1 MPWRRRKDGYPYRK
15 GMKAWVLTGH
25 GPPEKVL
32 SFRDMP
38 DPVAGPGEVLVES
51 EGFGL
56 NYADTMAVRGLYR
69 EAPAPPCVIGYEVIG
84 RVVALG
90 SGTPA
95 GLLGKRVVGLTRFG
109 GFGQLAATDHRTVAV
124 VPDGA
129 PLAQALAMATQGI
142 TAWYMARVATQLW
155 PGEKVLVRSAAG
167 GVGQLLCQLAVASGC
182 EVLAVASGQGKMEYL
197 RSIGVQHTI
206 NRSGGNELAQ
216 ITKALAG
223 TRLDVSFNP
232 VGGDTFKRDLGLL
245 GSGGRVFIFGGA
257 QRGAGAWGA
266 LRFVWRM
273 GLLVPILLMMK
284 GQSVLGVNMLRI
296 ATRRPDLA
304 GHCLQ
309 QAVAAWQKGQLIPHS
324 EPLLAADQLPHAISK
339 LASGRTIGKLALRW
353 DQ

>member
-1 MPWRRRKDGYPYRK
+1 
-15 GMKAWVLTGH
+15 MKAWVLTGH

-32 SFRDMP
+32 QLREIP

-69 EAPAPPCVIGYEVIG
+69 EAPDPPCVIGYEVIG
-84 RVVALG
+84 RVVAMG

-109 GFGQLAATDHRTVAV
+109 GFGRLAHTDYRAVAV
-124 VPDGA
+124 VPDDA
-129 PLAQALAMATQGI
+129 PMAPVLAMTTQGI
-142 TAWYMARVATQLW
+142 TAWYMARVAAHLW

-167 GVGQLLCQLAVASGC
+167 GVGQLLCQLALAAGC
-182 EVLAVASGQGKMEYL
+182 EVLAVASGKEKMDYL
-197 RSIGVQHTI
+197 RALGVQHAMD
-206 NRSGGNELAQ
+206 RSAGDELVQ
-216 ITKALAG
+216 IKRALAG
-223 TRLDVSFNP
+223 GRLDVAFNP
-232 VGGDTFKRDLGLL
+232 VGGDTFKHDLSLL
-245 GSGGRVFIFGGA
+245 GSGGRLFIYGGA
-257 QRGAGAWGA
+257 QRGGGVLGA

-273 GLLVPILLMMK
+273 GLLVPIVLMMK
-284 GQSVLGVNMLRI
+284 SKSVLGVNMLRI
-296 ATRRPDLA
+296 ATHKPELL

-309 QAVAAWQKGQLIPHS
+309 QAVAAWQQGQLVPRT
-324 EPLLAADQLPHAISK
+324 EPILHADELPAAISR